1 MIRVQVGKLH
11 FFKVEVDFLIDFT
24 NREISMTQGS
34 FESWLYGDEDV
45 FPEGMNGEFPYSAD
59 VLRSLLL
66 PPEPDLS
73 SFRLEPENPRNTTT
87 LSDIDLSNWKEYSA
101 VDVNSLWLIPSRS
114 QEGMHSASFH
124 GNFIPQ
130 IPFQAMARYTKR
142 GDVVLDPFLGSGT
155 TLIQCKQMGR
165 HGIGI
170 ELSEE
175 TADDASVRISSEKND
190 YDVWTEI
197 IAGDSTEPVTYRR
210 VREILNRHGL
220 QSVQLMIMHPPYH
233 DIIRF
238 TEDPNDLSNAPTLEA
253 FLQGFG
259 KVVDNTY
266 DLLDERRFLVVV
278 IGDKYSGGEW
288 IPLGFET
295 MQVVQQRGYTL
306 KSIVVKNMEGNRAK
320 RNLENLWRRR
330 ALQGGFYIFK
340 HEYVLFFEKTPV
352 EEKLTS
358 ILKQACEYIEAMDR
372 AEGYDLL
379 DSGWKISPIAQLA
392 RFRGVFENVD
402 PARILLLWDSK
413 DIRAALID
421 LTEQE
426 LTDEVVDEL
435 QQIIA
440 QLQPRAV
447 EVYAI
452 ANEDEQRAVW
462 GIEGI
467 TFVYSPD
474 AIAYAARA
482 IYAVRKSTGWGQR
495 VGQKE
500 GERFFSSLNAVLTKS
515 FVKGEEYA
523 YSARQ
528 ELAFR
533 FFKKDHSA
541 PFRSAR
547 ARDPNFH
554 IGIVVKRIDGHETE
568 KLPQIRD
575 KYFNKSYTLIAIVG
589 PNASTWQNAIEN
601 PQWGDF
607 ADYYLFVERGVES
620 DLTAAVE
627 NDHLWHT
634 VDGELVESPHTL
646 LSLLEERK
654 SKAS

>member
-1 MIRVQVGKLH
+1 
-11 FFKVEVDFLIDFT
+11 
-24 NREISMTQGS
+24 MTQAS
-34 FESWLYGDEDV
+34 FESWLYGDEDE
-45 FPEGMNGEFPYSAD
+45 FPEGMNGDFPYSAD
-59 VLRSLLL
+59 LLSSLLL

-73 SFRLEPENPRNTTT
+73 GFRLEPENPQNTTAV
-87 LSDIDLSNWKEYSA
+87 SDIDLSHWKDYRA
-101 VDVNSLWLIPSRS
+101 VKVNSLWLIGSRS
-114 QEGMHSASFH
+114 KEGMHTGSFH
-124 GNFIPQ
+124 GNFVPQ

-155 TLIQCKQMGR
+155 TLIQCEQMGR

-170 ELSEE
+170 EISQEI
-175 TADDASVRISSEKND
+175 ASNARIRINSEKND
-190 YDVWTEI
+190 YNVWAEVI
-197 IAGDSTEPVTYRR
+197 DGDSTDSATFDR
-210 VREILNRHGL
+210 VRGILDQHNR
-220 QSVQLMIMHPPYH
+220 QSVQLIIMHPPYH

-238 TEDPNDLSNAPTLEA
+238 TDDPNDLSNAPTLQA
-253 FLQGFG
+253 FLHSFS

-266 DLLDERRFLVVV
+266 DLLDEGRFLVVV
-278 IGDKYSGGEW
+278 IGDKYSRGEW

-295 MQVVQQRGYTL
+295 MRVVQERGYGL

-340 HEYVLFFEKTPV
+340 HEYVLFFKKMPT
-352 EEKLTS
+352 EEKLTRT
-358 ILKQACEYIEAMDR
+358 LKQICEYIEAMDR

-379 DSGWKISPIAQLA
+379 DSGWKLTPIAQMV
-392 RFRGVFENVD
+392 RFRGFFENID
-402 PARILLLWDSK
+402 PARILVLRDSK

-421 LTEQE
+421 LTDRE

-435 QQIIA
+435 QQIIS
-440 QLQPRAV
+440 QLQPKAV

-467 TFVYSPD
+467 TFVYAPD
-474 AIAYAARA
+474 ATAYAARG

-495 VGQKE
+495 LGKQAGEQFSRFLKISLAEHFTE
-500 GERFFSSLNAVLTKS
+500 GDNYV
-515 FVKGEEYA
+515 

-533 FFKKDHSA
+533 FFKKDPSA

-547 ARDPNFH
+547 ARNPNFH
-554 IGIVVKRIDGHETE
+554 IGVVVKWIDGHETE

-575 KYFNKSYTLIAIVG
+575 KYFNKGYTLVAVVG
-589 PNASTWQNAIEN
+589 PNASTWQNAIQN
-601 PQWGDF
+601 DQWGDF
-607 ADYYLFVERGVES
+607 ADYYLFVERDAGS
-620 DLTAAVE
+620 DLTAVVD
-627 NDHLWHT
+627 NSCLWHR
-634 VDGELVESPHTL
+634 VDGELVESSHTL
-646 LSLLEERK
+646 LSLLEENR
-654 SKAS
+654 SNMS